1 VSDALV
7 HESEYEVRSELGL
20 HARPA
25 GKFVALA
32 SRFESRIS
40 VGRGGEWVDGRSIL
54 SLLSLAAARG
64 ARLRIRAEGS
74 DAVAAVE
81 ALGELLETPLSEM
94 GSSAGGEP
102 PIGPGV

>member
-1 VSDALV
+1 VSDGLV

-40 VGRGGEWVDGRSIL
+40 VGRGSEWVDGRSIL
-54 SLLSLAAARG
+54 SLLSLAAGRG
-64 ARLRIRAEGS
+64 AKLRIRAEGS
-74 DAVAAVE
+74 DAVVAVE
-81 ALGELLETPLSEM
+81 ALGRLLETPLHLE
-94 GSSAGGEP
+94 GSGAGR
-102 PIGPGV
+102 

>member
-40 VGRGGEWVDGRSIL
+40 VGRGNEWVDGRSIL

-64 ARLRIRAEGS
+64 SGGGRGPG
-74 DAVAAVE
+74 AVAGDTAGAGEFERGQVTPCRVE
-81 ALGELLETPLSEM
+81 
-94 GSSAGGEP
+94 
-102 PIGPGV
+102 

>member
-1 VSDALV
+1 MSDALV
-7 HESEYEVRSELGL
+7 HESEYEVRSDLGL

-40 VGRGGEWVDGRSIL
+40 VGRGSEWVDGRSIL

-64 ARLRIRAEGS
+64 AKLRIRAEGS
-74 DAVAAVE
+74 DAVVAVE
-81 ALGELLETPLSEM
+81 TLGRLLETPYRPE
-94 GSSAGGEP
+94 GSGASK
-102 PIGPGV
+102 

>member
-1 VSDALV
+1 VSDPLV
-7 HESEYEVRSELGL
+7 HESEYEVRSDLGL

-40 VGRGGEWVDGRSIL
+40 VGRGSEWVDGRSIL
-54 SLLSLAAARG
+54 SLLSLAAGRG
-64 ARLRIRAEGS
+64 TKLRIRAEGS

-81 ALGELLETPLSEM
+81 ALGQLLETPLGQE
-94 GSSAGGEP
+94 SSGAGG
-102 PIGPGV
+102 

>member
-1 VSDALV
+1 MSDAFV
-7 HESEYEVRSELGL
+7 HESEYEVRSDLGL

-40 VGRGGEWVDGRSIL
+40 VGRGREWVDGRSIL

-64 ARLRIRAEGS
+64 TKLRIRAEGN

-81 ALGELLETPLSEM
+81 ALGRLLETPFSQE
-94 GSSAGGEP
+94 GSGAVG
-102 PIGPGV
+102 

>member
-1 VSDALV
+1 MSDALV
-7 HESEYEVRSELGL
+7 HESEYVVRSELGL

-40 VGRGGEWVDGRSIL
+40 VGRGTEWVDGRSIL
-54 SLLSLAAARG
+54 SLLSLAAGRG
-64 ARLRIRAEGS
+64 ARLRIRAEGD

-81 ALGELLETPLSEM
+81 ALGKLLETPLSEM
-94 GSSAGGEP
+94 GSGAAG
-102 PIGPGV
+102 

>member
-7 HESEYEVRSELGL
+7 HESEYEVRSDLGL

-40 VGRGGEWVDGRSIL
+40 VGRGSEWVDGRSIL
-54 SLLSLAAARG
+54 SLLSLAAGRG
-64 ARLRIRAEGS
+64 TKLRIRAEGS

-81 ALGELLETPLSEM
+81 ALGRLLEMPLFQE
-94 GSSAGGEP
+94 GSGAAG
-102 PIGPGV
+102 

>member
-1 VSDALV
+1 MSDALV
-7 HESEYEVRSELGL
+7 HEMEYEVRSELGL

-40 VGRGGEWVDGRSIL
+40 VGRGSEWVDGRSIL
-54 SLLSLAAARG
+54 SLLSLAAGRG
-64 ARLRIRAEGS
+64 ARLRIRAEGR

-81 ALGELLETPLSEM
+81 ALGQLLETPLSQQ
-94 GSSAGGEP
+94 GSGAGG
-102 PIGPGV
+102 